1 MTLAD
6 GAVAATTAARRPTVG
21 DRVVLTA
28 DFASHADASGGMSA
42 ARRWLLIRDVWM
54 ELAVRAGACDMRC
67 TGPLKPGD
75 VGVIEKDD
83 GSGGVIE
90 MVTSC
95 LFFQ

>member
-42 ARRWLLIRDVWM
+42 A
-54 ELAVRAGACDMRC
+54 EYSEAGAC
-67 TGPLKPGD
+67 GWGWL
-75 VGVIEKDD
+75 
-83 GSGGVIE
+83 
-90 MVTSC
+90 
-95 LFFQ
+95 